1 MPKSNDLRYTCKRCG
16 RRTGNYSEYVYGRGE
31 NKVGE
36 SYCDECIDELLARVD
51 WENESFRES
60 SIVCPWCGY
69 EDPDSFEV
77 AEGEHEDF
85 ACRRCGKPF
94 DLEVEVSTEY
104 TTRRNIKYMPKGFG
118 VDGG

>member
-1 MPKSNDLRYTCKRCG
+1 MACSYPPPFPPLPTSCRNGNRCVNG
-16 RRTGNYSEYVYGRGE
+16 FGADS
-31 NKVGE
+31 GE

-77 AEGEHEDF
+77 DEGEHEDF

-118 VDGG
+118 VDEE